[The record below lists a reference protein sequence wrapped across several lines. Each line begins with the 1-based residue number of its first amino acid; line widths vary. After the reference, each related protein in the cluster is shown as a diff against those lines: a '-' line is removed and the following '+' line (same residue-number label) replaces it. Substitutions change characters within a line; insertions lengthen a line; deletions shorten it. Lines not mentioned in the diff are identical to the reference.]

1 MNASELLSHELVDI
15 PLGEMG
21 GWELFLWGAIGGF
34 LGEALLLA
42 PYRSTE
48 AMPVHWRTVRYWL
61 FAAFWVLTGGLLAYI
76 QGQGASL
83 SVLIAVQ
90 LGLTAPLG
98 LTQLARVTPDPPVG
112 SVG

>member
-1 MNASELLSHELVDI
+1 
-15 PLGEMG
+15 MG

-48 AMPVHWRTVRYWL
+48 TMPATWRTVRYWL
-61 FAAFWVLTGGLLAYI
+61 FAAFWVLAGGLLAYI